1 MGSSKDEVGTLIV
14 TTEEETTEA
23 EDNHSGEAHNDQ
35 IETGN
40 NLVLSV
46 VIRSD
51 PVSFNNVQQRTRFA
65 INVQNEGTTQDSV
78 IPQTLMPSVKKQI
91 MK

>member
-1 MGSSKDEVGTLIV
+1 MGSSKDEVGTLTV
-14 TTEEETTEA
+14 TTEEETTEV
-23 EDNHSGEAHNDQ
+23 EDNHSGEARNDK

-51 PVSFNNVQQRTRFA
+51 PVTFNNVQQKTRFA
-65 INVQNEGTTQDSV
+65 INAQNEDTTQDSV
-78 IPQTLMPSVKKQI
+78 IPQTLMLSVKKQI
-91 MK
+91 PK